1 MKLLLKSMQER
12 PLGRRS
18 SNAFK
23 FLIIK
28 NPAEEAGFFYDLE
41 RLQYVQVDLGLS
53 L

>member
-12 PLGRRS
+12 LLGRRS

-28 NPAEEAGFFYDLE
+28 IPLE
-41 RLQYVQVDLGLS
+41 RRDFYYFELLQYVQVDLGLS